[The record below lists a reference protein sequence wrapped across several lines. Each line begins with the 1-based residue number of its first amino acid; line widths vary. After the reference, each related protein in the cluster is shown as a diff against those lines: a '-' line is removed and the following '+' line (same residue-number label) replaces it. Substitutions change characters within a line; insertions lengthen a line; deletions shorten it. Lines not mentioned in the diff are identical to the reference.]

1 MTPPL
6 ADRTKPWR
14 LPLAVLLTAGS
25 FHAWSDTGN
34 GASGPSEKA
43 MTYRSALENHRPYQ
57 AQPVQPWREAN
68 DTVGR
73 IGGWRA
79 YAREAAG
86 MSPAQHQPAP
96 GTVAPASPGPDSH
109 AGHHGARP

>member
-1 MTPPL
+1 MIPPL

-25 FHAWSDTGN
+25 LHAWSDTGN

-43 MTYRSALENHRPYQ
+43 LTYRSALENHQPYQ
-57 AQPVQPWREAN
+57 VQPVQPWRAAN

-86 MSPAQHQPAP
+86 MSPVRDKTASGATAP
-96 GTVAPASPGPDSH
+96 PGPDSH
-109 AGHHGARP
+109 AGHHGAKP